1 MMSMGW
7 TSTEKLFLLFEDGQ
21 FVIFSNMGELCSLNK
36 LFKTAL
42 SDIVVHANTT
52 EDGFIAITKANHM

>member
-21 FVIFSNMGELCSLNK
+21 FVIFSNMGELCSQNK
-36 LFKTAL
+36 LFKAAL

-52 EDGFIAITKANHM
+52 DDGFIAFTKNNHM